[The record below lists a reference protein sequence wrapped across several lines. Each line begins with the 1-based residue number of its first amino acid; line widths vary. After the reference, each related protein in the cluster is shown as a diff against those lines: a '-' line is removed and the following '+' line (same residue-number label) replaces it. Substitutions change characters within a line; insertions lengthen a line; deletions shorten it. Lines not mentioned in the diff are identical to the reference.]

1 MARLIDADALRNS
14 LSARKMTE
22 IFPNWKLLSCY
33 ERENI
38 FKLVNC
44 FKRAIDDAPTIDK
57 PVDARCSKHR
67 EGEHAAADN

>member
-22 IFPNWKLLSCY
+22 IFPNWKLIPYC
-33 ERENI
+33 ERESI
-38 FKLVNC
+38 LKLANC
-44 FKRAIDDAPTIDK
+44 FKRAIDDAPTIDE
-57 PVDARCSKHR
+57 PIDARCSKHR